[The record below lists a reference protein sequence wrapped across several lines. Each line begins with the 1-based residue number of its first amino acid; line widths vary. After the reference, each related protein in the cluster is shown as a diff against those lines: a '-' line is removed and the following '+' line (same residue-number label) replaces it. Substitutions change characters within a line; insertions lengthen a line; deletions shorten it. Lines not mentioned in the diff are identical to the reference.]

1 MFDIKITYS
10 SCDSKFP
17 LEFSASTKWKPG
29 LRMGPL
35 LPSTA
40 SLWRTNTATPRHSG
54 QSWTGCSTISPWSTH
69 SLYWVEGWSIISRSA
84 ANMAD

>member
-17 LEFSASTKWKPG
+17 LEFSAST
-29 LRMGPL
+29 
-35 LPSTA
+35 A
-40 SLWRTNTATPRHSG
+40 SLLRTSTATPRHSE
-54 QSWTGCSTISPWSTH
+54 QNWTGCSTISPWSTH
-69 SLYWVEGWSIISRSA
+69 SLCWVEGWSIISRSA